1 VPARALWQAAGVSE
15 GTDAGPRGS
24 ADAALL
30 AEAAAKSGLLW
41 VRPAGQD
48 RSWPAWHV
56 WHEDAVVVV
65 SGPGEQDLPELSGP
79 VELLLR
85 SKDTGQ
91 RLLRVP
97 AVATVLPEDDER
109 WEPAARALAASRL
122 NSTTSP
128 AQLPEKWRGHN
139 PITEL
144 RAAGEALEAPG
155 RYDAGSG
162 AAPPAPTAATTSG
175 WRPWHLRGRRR
186 RFARRRRDR

>member
-1 VPARALWQAAGVSE
+1 VSQ
-15 GTDAGPRGS
+15 GTDASPGGS
-24 ADAALL
+24 SHAALL

-41 VRPAGQD
+41 IRPAGQD

-56 WHEDAVVVV
+56 WHENAVVVV
-65 SGPGEQDLPELSGP
+65 SGPGEQELPELDGP

-97 AVATVLPEDDER
+97 AVAVVLPEGDDR

-122 NSTTSP
+122 NATTSP
-128 AQLPEKWRGHN
+128 AQLPERWRGHN
-139 PITEL
+139 PITLL
-144 RAAGEALEAPG
+144 RAAGDPLEAPG
-155 RYDAGSG
+155 HYDDASG
-162 AAPPAPTAATTSG
+162 AAPPPPTPATTSG

-186 RFARRRRDR
+186 RWRRRQPG

>member
-1 VPARALWQAAGVSE
+1 MPAVGLWQAAGVSE
-15 GTDAGPRGS
+15 GTDAGPGGS
-24 ADAALL
+24 PHAALL

-41 VRPAGQD
+41 IRPAGQD

-56 WHEDAVVVV
+56 WHEGAVVVV
-65 SGPGEQDLPELSGP
+65 SGPGEQDLPDLSGP

-109 WEPAARALAASRL
+109 WEPAAHALAASRL

-128 AQLPEKWRGHN
+128 ARLPERWRGHN

-144 RAAGEALEAPG
+144 RAAGDALEAPG
-155 RYDAGSG
+155 HYDADSG
-162 AAPPAPTAATTSG
+162 AAPPAPTPATTSG
-175 WRPWHLRGRRR
+175 WRPWHLRGRRGR
-186 RFARRRRDR
+186 RFRRGRGR